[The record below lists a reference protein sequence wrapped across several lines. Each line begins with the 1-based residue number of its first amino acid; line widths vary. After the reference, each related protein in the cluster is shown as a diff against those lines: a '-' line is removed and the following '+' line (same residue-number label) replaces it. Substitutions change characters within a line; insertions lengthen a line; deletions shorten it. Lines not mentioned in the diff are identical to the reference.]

1 VALLLPWSI
10 LIWQLG
16 TIWEINEQYSHGFIV
31 PFLMAYLLI
40 KVPKNDI
47 PADPINDSLGRKSLI
62 LIGFLSVVSLL
73 PIWIIRGANP
83 DWRLLNVIFFL
94 IVLLFT
100 ISCLIKHGGWKIL
113 KHYLFPLHFFIVAI
127 PWPLATDLK
136 LTQWLQTKV
145 SETIVDCLLLMG
157 HKAQLKGTI
166 IDVGIFGQIGVD
178 QACSGINGMQ
188 ASVVVSLFL
197 GAYFY
202 LPLFHRFMLFIAGL
216 ITALMMNLLR
226 AFVMS
231 FIKVKGK
238 GHLLDSPVFSIGG
251 WEAPNLHD
259 LAGLIETIAI
269 FFIIFLFSKIYT
281 IGILHKFLSS
291 KISNWNNLFIPLS
304 PKFSVFVI
312 IFLSATVFGSH
323 LHYNFAEQN
332 MENLPK
338 IHLALL
344 DEEIVIHEQDIPRQV
359 EAQLHFKKANSYQWQ
374 DRYRSIPHPYGLESI
389 INPNDQYWQVFEAN
403 WDSGGA
409 CTAILSTHSPDSC
422 IPLTGL
428 TQISPTP
435 GAPPP
440 LIPINIKNRQ
450 VLFESFEFAKDFR
463 KLFVFRCF
471 WPKKLSPGQPNVFP
485 RGGYSFD
492 GRINSALEG
501 RRNVGG
507 TMLALALAN
516 VDSPQTAINK
526 LQALANQRLSFGNK
540 EAQ

>member
-1 VALLLPWSI
+1 MVALLLPWSI

-31 PFLMAYLLI
+31 PFLMAYLLL
-40 KVPKNDI
+40 KVPKNNI
-47 PADPINDSLGRKSLI
+47 PADPIKDSLGRKSLI

-83 DWRLLNVIFFL
+83 DWRLLNVIFFFS
-94 IVLLFT
+94 VLLFT
-100 ISCLIKHGGWKIL
+100 VSCLIKHGGLKVL
-113 KHYLFPLHFFIVAI
+113 KHYLFPLLFFIVAI

-197 GAYFY
+197 GAYFA
-202 LPLFHRFMLFIAGL
+202 LPLIHRFMLFIAGL

-281 IGILHKFLSS
+281 VGIVHKFLSS

-304 PKFSVFVI
+304 PKFSIFVI
-312 IFLSATVFGSH
+312 IFLSATVFGSN

-332 MENLPK
+332 MEDLPK
-338 IHLALL
+338 IQLALL
-344 DEEIVIHEQDIPRQV
+344 DEEIVIQEQEIPRQV
-359 EAQLHFKKANSYQWQ
+359 EAQLHFEKANSYQWQ
-374 DRYRSIPHPYGLESI
+374 DRFRTLPHPYGLDPL
-389 INPNDQYWQVFEAN
+389 INPDDQYWQVFEAN

-409 CTAILSTHSPDSC
+409 CTAILSTHSPNSC
-422 IPLTGL
+422 MPLTGL

-435 GAPPP
+435 GTIPP

-471 WPKKLSPGQPNVFP
+471 WPYKLAPEQPNLFP
-485 RGGYSFD
+485 RGGYNLK
-492 GRINSALEG
+492 GRIKSAIEG

-516 VDSPQTAINK
+516 VDSSDTAIRN
-526 LQALANQRLSFGNK
+526 LQELASHRLFFK
-540 EAQ
+540 

>member
-1 VALLLPWSI
+1 MALLLPWSL

-40 KVPKNDI
+40 KVPKNNI
-47 PADPINDSLGRKSLI
+47 PADPIKDSLGRKSLI

-83 DWRLLNVIFFL
+83 DWRLLNVIFFFS
-94 IVLLFT
+94 VLLFT
-100 ISCLIKHGGWKIL
+100 VSCLIKHGGLKIL
-113 KHYLFPLHFFIVAI
+113 KHYLFPLLFFIVAI

-197 GAYFY
+197 GAYFS

-281 IGILHKFLSS
+281 IGIVHKFLSS
-291 KISNWNNLFIPLS
+291 KISNWNNLFIPLP

-312 IFLSATVFGSH
+312 IFLSATVFGSN

-332 MENLPK
+332 MEDLPK

-344 DEEIVIHEQDIPRQV
+344 DEEIVIQEQEIPRQV
-359 EAQLHFKKANSYQWQ
+359 EAQLHFEKANSYQWQ
-374 DRYRSIPHPYGLESI
+374 DRFRTLPHPYGLDPL
-389 INPNDQYWQVFEAN
+389 INPDDQYWQVFEAN
-403 WDSGGA
+403 WDSG
-409 CTAILSTHSPDSC
+409 
-422 IPLTGL
+422 
-428 TQISPTP
+428 
-435 GAPPP
+435 
-440 LIPINIKNRQ
+440 
-450 VLFESFEFAKDFR
+450 E
-463 KLFVFRCF
+463 
-471 WPKKLSPGQPNVFP
+471 
-485 RGGYSFD
+485 
-492 GRINSALEG
+492 
-501 RRNVGG
+501 
-507 TMLALALAN
+507 LALLY
-516 VDSPQTAINK
+516 SQRT
-526 LQALANQRLSFGNK
+526 LQIPACPSLGLHR
-540 EAQ
+540 